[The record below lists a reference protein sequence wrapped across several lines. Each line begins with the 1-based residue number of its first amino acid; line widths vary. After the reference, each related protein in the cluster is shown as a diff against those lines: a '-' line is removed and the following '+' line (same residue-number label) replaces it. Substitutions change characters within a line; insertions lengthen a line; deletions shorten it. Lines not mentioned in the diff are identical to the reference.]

1 MSRREFNRP
10 EVVAEV
16 RAAFE
21 DYEAAL
27 IRHDV
32 AALHDW
38 FLQRP
43 DTVRFGLAEHNYG
56 ADAIAAWRADT
67 IPVDASRRLLRVV
80 IITFGADAASV
91 CAEFE
96 SALSPRRGR
105 QSQMWVRRPEGWRIA
120 CAHVSEIDAGSLAAE

>member
-1 MSRREFNRP
+1 LSGVEINRSG
-10 EVVAEV
+10 VIAQV

-27 IRHDV
+27 LRHDV
-32 AALHDW
+32 AALNDC

-56 ADAIAAWRADT
+56 AAAIADWRADAAA
-67 IPVDASRRLLRVV
+67 VDVSRRLLRVV
-80 IITFGADAASV
+80 IVAFGDDAASV

-105 QSQMWVRRPEGWRIA
+105 QSQMWVRRPEGWKIA
-120 CAHVSEIDAGSLAAE
+120 SAHVSEIDAGLIAHA